1 MQKIVSRIYNYFR
14 NVILNFGENQI
25 SEHYSSQKYLFNS
38 AEADMVYSAKSL
50 EALLT
55 FAERLLE
62 VMQRT
67 ANLLKSS
74 QVNTEIEIIKAELEV
89 LERQF
94 LRLSPLALA
103 YEKNSTGQ
111 IEYSPVS
118 SNLSQNLEIMKGILA
133 SSDIIIRE
141 FDFGLTKRKGSL
153 IYVDGLTDKEIINNN
168 ILTPLMRRENQDKY
182 HLPTIDIIQKEV
194 LTVGD
199 IKKSDQMSDLK
210 NYLLAGES
218 ILFIDGISEALI
230 INTAKWETRGV
241 EKPDTD
247 NVVRGPREGFS
258 ESIQINLPLLR
269 RKIHNSYLRFEIIK
283 IGHQTKTDVC
293 IAYLSNVANDKLV
306 EEIKIRLN
314 RINTDAILDSGYI
327 EAFIEDSPYS
337 IFATI
342 ANSEKP
348 DIVAAKLLEG
358 RAAILVDGSPIALTV
373 PTLLIESFQSPEDY
387 YVRPYFGSLLRL
399 IRFLAYFISVFSPA
413 VYVALITFHQELIP
427 TPLLIA
433 FAAGRGKVPF
443 PAVFEALAMGAVF
456 EILREA
462 GVRLPRPVGSAVS
475 IVGALVIG
483 QTAVSAGLISPIMVI
498 VVGITAIS
506 SFVIPAQADSSVIVR
521 LCLLLAAGIAGG
533 FGILMVTLTFL
544 LHLASLRS
552 FGIPFLSP
560 FAPLSLSGLKDAF
573 FRVPLWAMTKRPAI
587 LNPSDIIRQGFPAR
601 SFISENDKHSPR
613 E

>member
-14 NVILNFGENQI
+14 NVIFNFGESQMP
-25 SEHYSSQKYLFNS
+25 EHYSSQKYLLNS
-38 AEADMVYSAKSL
+38 PDADMVYSAKKL

-62 VMQRT
+62 VMQRA

-89 LERQF
+89 LERQL

-103 YEKNSTGQ
+103 YERNSTGQ

-118 SNLSQNLEIMKGILA
+118 SNLSKNLETMKGILA
-133 SSDIIIRE
+133 SSDIVIRE
-141 FDFGLTKRKGSL
+141 FDFGLTKRKGGL
-153 IYVDGLTDKEIINNN
+153 IYVAGLTDKEIINNN
-168 ILTPLMRRENQDKY
+168 ILSPLMGGENQDKY
-182 HLPTIDIIQKEV
+182 HLPTIDIIQKKL

-199 IKKSDQMSDLK
+199 IKKSDQISDLK
-210 NYLLAGES
+210 IYLLSGES
-218 ILFIDGISEALI
+218 LLFIDGISEALI
-230 INTAKWETRGV
+230 VNSAKWETRGV
-241 EKPDTD
+241 EKPDMD
-247 NVVRGPREGFS
+247 NVIRGPREGFS
-258 ESIQINLPLLR
+258 ESIMINLPLLR
-269 RKIHNSYLRFEIIK
+269 RKIHNSHLRFVTIK
-283 IGHQTKTDVC
+283 IGDQTKTDVC
-293 IAYLSNVANDKLV
+293 IAYLSNIANDKLI

-327 EAFIEDSPYS
+327 EAFVEDSPYS

-342 ANSEKP
+342 AYSEKP

-358 RAAILVDGSPIALTV
+358 RAAILVDGSPIVLTV
-373 PTLLIESFQSPEDY
+373 PTLFIESFQSPEDY

-399 IRFLAYFISVFSPA
+399 IRFLAYFASVFSPA

-427 TPLLIA
+427 TPLLIN
-433 FAAGRGKVPF
+433 FAAGRAQVPF
-443 PAVFEALAMGAVF
+443 PAAFEALAMGAVF

-462 GVRLPRPVGSAVS
+462 GVRLPRPIGSAIS

-498 VVGITAIS
+498 IVGITAIA
-506 SFVIPAQADSSVIVR
+506 SFVIPAQADSSVIIR

-533 FGILMVTLTFL
+533 FGILMVTLVVL

-552 FGIPFLSP
+552 FGVPFLSP

-573 FRVPLWAMTKRPAI
+573 FRVPLWAMAQRPTV
-587 LNPSDIIRQGFPAR
+587 LNPSDIMRQSFPTR
-601 SFISENDKHSPR
+601 SFTSENDKHSSM